1 MSLPAW
7 MKHSACIPHIA
18 GGDDPW
24 HPDDEEPRRVQAA
37 MYERARVVCVA
48 CPVQVLC
55 GRRGLVLLETDGVDG
70 MYGGMTPDE
79 LRALARS
86 LARPTRKVAQEGSR
100 SCYIKGCGHAACR
113 AANTRYES
121 ARRAQKAFATSA
133 NT

>member
-18 GGDDPW
+18 GATTRGTRTTRSPAGCR
-24 HPDDEEPRRVQAA
+24 PPCTSGPAL
-37 MYERARVVCVA
+37 VCVA

-79 LRALARS
+79 LRAVART